1 MLLALLMN
9 PYNFS
14 KFLIEA
20 EKLKKEGISDREVV
34 KLLAKKY
41 KVKESSLRS
50 RWWRHVKNA
59 EKQRKRPH
67 IAARLK
73 NVRKNRKLILST
85 EAGLCIYRVWPPEL

>member
-1 MLLALLMN
+1 MN

-20 EKLKKEGISDREVV
+20 EKLKNEGISEREVV

-59 EKQRKRPH
+59 EKQRKRP
-67 IAARLK
+67 
-73 NVRKNRKLILST
+73 T
-85 EAGLCIYRVWPPEL
+85 